1 MSPSQDYLQSLP
13 LGRLPDRK
21 DFTLKGLDQKQRI
34 QMWNQCISESQRLG
48 DEFLEIVEK
57 QHFAQVIQDL

>member
-1 MSPSQDYLQSLP
+1 PSQDYLQSLP

-48 DEFLEIVEK
+48 DELLEMVEK